1 MRKILKSFQ
10 VALDFILILA
20 SFCLAYF
27 VRVGFIFSTDFPFH
41 QYLPVVIFSS
51 LLTIVFAFLIKTYKE
66 DQKAL
71 SLHHFLRTGF
81 SSILQTALFA
91 LFFYFFY
98 QSIFSRLILV
108 YIAFFSLFLVYGGH
122 VVFDKFARSLYAKGR
137 GGVVRTLLIGTNREA
152 QKMVK
157 FLQKN
162 KSRNYVVAI
171 LDGYGSSL
179 KEIEGLPVKGKL
191 NKLEEIVKS
200 DKIEQIIQVDNLE
213 QVMNL
218 LLFAKKNNLTY
229 VLVPS
234 VLGEYHQD
242 LESFSFDDEYPILR
256 VK

>member
-10 VALDFILILA
+10 IGLDFILILV

-27 VRVGFIFSTDFPFH
+27 VRVGFIFSTDFPFN
-41 QYLPVVIFSS
+41 QYLPVVVVSS
-51 LLTIVFAFLIKTYKE
+51 ILTLIFAFLIKTYKE
-66 DQKAL
+66 DQKVL

-122 VVFDKFARSLYAKGR
+122 VIFDKFARSLYTKGR

-152 QKMVK
+152 QKLIE
-157 FLQKN
+157 FLQTN
-162 KSRNYVVAI
+162 QSQHYVVAI

-179 KEIEGLPVKGKL
+179 KEISGIPVKGKL
-191 NKLEEIVKS
+191 NKLEAIIKE

-213 QVMNL
+213 QAMNIL
-218 LLFAKKNNLTY
+218 NFAQQHKLKYILT
-229 VLVPS
+229 PS
-234 VLGEYHQD
+234 VLGAYHQN
-242 LESFSFDDEYPILR
+242 LKSISLDDEYSVLR
-256 VK
+256 VE